1 MKENLKS
8 GTRIVFDFYMEMEE
22 RFQVLDQ
29 ETEVVEDI

>member
-8 GTRIVFDFYMEMEE
+8 DSRLVLDFYMEIEE

-29 ETEVVEDI
+29 ETEVVEHI